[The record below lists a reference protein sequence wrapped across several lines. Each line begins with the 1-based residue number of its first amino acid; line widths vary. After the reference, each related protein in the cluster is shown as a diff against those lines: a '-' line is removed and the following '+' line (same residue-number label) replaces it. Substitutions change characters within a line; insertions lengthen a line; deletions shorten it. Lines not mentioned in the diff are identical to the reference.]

1 VRCVDRF
8 SAERFA
14 ALPLRPP
21 STSRSPRYQGDAF
34 KSGAYADCSG
44 RPPAI
49 CISAIT
55 RTPAHPPTRNAAI
68 AHHIESIWLPRF
80 SCSRARNSASPLTR
94 SRLGHGA
101 LERNRR
107 GSENNVGETPGQRRE
122 VSRVGTRPMHRS
134 KIFYAR
140 RNVYL
145 TSFDPRSRGSEVRA
159 SNWQGSALDRT
170 AFYASASY
178 GARYFN
184 RSSQGHMRHL

>member
-1 VRCVDRF
+1 VLKAPALRRQVLDKRLERLAVLAF
-8 SAERFA
+8 PAERFA
-14 ALPLRPP
+14 VLPLRPP
-21 STSRSPRYQGDAF
+21 STSRSPRYQGDPF

-44 RPPAI
+44 SPPAI

-80 SCSRARNSASPLTR
+80 SCSRAKNSASPLTR
-94 SRLGHGA
+94 SRLGHEA

-122 VSRVGTRPMHRS
+122 GSRVGTRPMHRS

-145 TSFDPRSRGSEVRA
+145 TSFDPRSRG
-159 SNWQGSALDRT
+159 G
-170 AFYASASY
+170 Y

-184 RSSQGHMRHL
+184 RPSQGHIRHL